1 MKNIIDEYE
10 VIDRIFELEKNTF
23 DKRSEKISRIPFTL
37 INWSSSYLDFFPYES
52 SLNQAKTALIYK
64 YKRESSIKNCYL
76 DSKLIFSCD
85 NRNNNWGSL
94 FVEEDDNYKKSLLF
108 VEDDDENMTL
118 KQLKIAYIKDNKYT
132 KVICYLNDEDD
143 DEKSFYIY
151 FFQYNNE
158 KIVQITRYGFFEE
171 LSKILPVVE
180 FYFLYSNNE
189 VRIISKDELGEEVLI
204 YDGQIR
210 Q

>member
-23 DKRSEKISRIPFTL
+23 DKRSEKISTTPFTL

-52 SLNQAKTALIYK
+52 SLNQSKPALIYK
-64 YKRESSIKNCYL
+64 DERETSIKNCYL

-94 FVEEDDNYKKSLLF
+94 FLEEYDNYKKSLLF

-118 KQLKIAYIKDNKYT
+118 KQLKIAYIKANKYT

-158 KIVQITRYGFFEE
+158 KIVQITRYGFFEG